1 MFKNIDKIQDL
12 IIKEKD
18 KKEYLGFEE
27 IRKRWNKNISKKI
40 KDNSHIIDYKDKK
53 IIIKAKTPAW
63 RKEINFLKEDIKK
76 KKKTIIFQYKKL
88 K

>member
-1 MFKNIDKIQDL
+1 MFKNIDKILDL

-27 IRKRWNKNISKKI
+27 IKKKWNKNVSKKI
-40 KDNSHIIDYKDKK
+40 KNNSQIIDYKDKK

-63 RKEINFLKEDIKK
+63 RNEITFLKKDIKK
-76 KKKTIIFQYKKL
+76 KYKTINFQ
-88 K
+88 

>member
-1 MFKNIDKIQDL
+1 MFKNIDKILDL

-27 IRKRWNKNISKKI
+27 IKKKWNKNVSKKI
-40 KDNSHIIDYKDKK
+40 KDNSQIVDYKDKK

-63 RKEINFLKEDIKK
+63 RNEINFLKKEIKK
-76 KKKTIIFQYKKL
+76 KYKTINFQ
-88 K
+88 

>member
-1 MFKNIDKIQDL
+1 MFKNIDKILDL

-27 IRKRWNKNISKKI
+27 IKKKWNKNVSKKI
-40 KDNSHIIDYKDKK
+40 KDNSQIIDYKDKK

-63 RKEINFLKEDIKK
+63 KNEINFLKKDIKK
-76 KKKTIIFQYKKL
+76 KYKTINFQ
-88 K
+88 

>member
-1 MFKNIDKIQDL
+1 MFKNIDKILDL

-27 IRKRWNKNISKKI
+27 IKKKWNKNISKKI
-40 KDNSHIIDYKDKK
+40 KNNSQIIDYKEKK

-63 RKEINFLKEDIKK
+63 RNEINFLKKDIKK
-76 KKKTIIFQYKKL
+76 KYKTINFQ
-88 K
+88 

>member
-1 MFKNIDKIQDL
+1 MFKNIDKILDL

-27 IRKRWNKNISKKI
+27 IKKKWNKNVSKTI
-40 KDNSHIIDYKDKK
+40 KDNSQIVDYKDKK

-63 RKEINFLKEDIKK
+63 RNEINFLKKDIKK
-76 KKKTIIFQYKKL
+76 KYKTINFQ
-88 K
+88 

>member
-1 MFKNIDKIQDL
+1 MFKNIDKILDL

-27 IRKRWNKNISKKI
+27 IRKRWNKNVSKKI
-40 KDNSHIIDYKDKK
+40 KDNSQIIDYKDKK

-63 RKEINFLKEDIKK
+63 RNEINFLKKEIKK
-76 KKKTIIFQYKKL
+76 KYKTINFQ
-88 K
+88 

>member
-1 MFKNIDKIQDL
+1 MFKNIDKILDL

-27 IRKRWNKNISKKI
+27 IKAKWNKNISKKI
-40 KDNSHIIDYKDKK
+40 KDNSQIIDYKEKK

-63 RKEINFLKEDIKK
+63 RNEINFFKKDIKK
-76 KKKTIIFQYKKL
+76 KYKTINFQ
-88 K
+88 

>member
-1 MFKNIDKIQDL
+1 MFKNIDKILDL

-27 IRKRWNKNISKKI
+27 INKKWNKNISKKI
-40 KDNSHIIDYKDKK
+40 KDNSQIVDYKDKK

-63 RKEINFLKEDIKK
+63 RNEINFLKKDIKK
-76 KKKTIIFQYKKL
+76 KYKTINFQ
-88 K
+88 

>member
-1 MFKNIDKIQDL
+1 MFKNIDKILDL

-27 IRKRWNKNISKKI
+27 IKKKWNKNVSKKI
-40 KDNSHIIDYKDKK
+40 KDNSQIIDYKDKK

-63 RKEINFLKEDIKK
+63 RNEINFLKEDIKK
-76 KKKTIIFQYKKL
+76 KYKTINFQ
-88 K
+88 

>member
-1 MFKNIDKIQDL
+1 MFKNIDKILDL

-27 IRKRWNKNISKKI
+27 IRKRWNKNVSKKI
-40 KDNSHIIDYKDKK
+40 KDNSQIIDYKDKK

-63 RKEINFLKEDIKK
+63 RNEINFLKEDIKK
-76 KKKTIIFQYKKL
+76 KYKTINFQ
-88 K
+88 

>member
-1 MFKNIDKIQDL
+1 MFKNIDKILDL

-40 KDNSHIIDYKDKK
+40 KDNSQIIDYKDKK

-63 RKEINFLKEDIKK
+63 RNEITFLKKDIKK
-76 KKKTIIFQYKKL
+76 KYKTINFQ
-88 K
+88 

>member
-1 MFKNIDKIQDL
+1 MFKNIDKILDL

-27 IRKRWNKNISKKI
+27 IKKKWNKNVSKKI
-40 KDNSHIIDYKDKK
+40 KDNSQIIDYKDKK

-63 RKEINFLKEDIKK
+63 RNEITYLKKEIKK
-76 KKKTIIFQYKKL
+76 KYKTINFQ
-88 K
+88 

>member
-1 MFKNIDKIQDL
+1 MFKNIDKILDL

-27 IRKRWNKNISKKI
+27 IKKKWNKNVSKKI
-40 KDNSHIIDYKDKK
+40 KDNSQIIDYKDKK

-63 RKEINFLKEDIKK
+63 RNEINFLKKDIKK
-76 KKKTIIFQYKKL
+76 KYKTINFQ
-88 K
+88 

>member
-1 MFKNIDKIQDL
+1 MFKNIDKILDL

-27 IRKRWNKNISKKI
+27 IKKKWNKNVSKKI
-40 KDNSHIIDYKDKK
+40 KDNSQIIDYKDKK

-63 RKEINFLKEDIKK
+63 RNEITFLKKDIKK
-76 KKKTIIFQYKKL
+76 KYKTINFQ
-88 K
+88 